1 MLTQDLLTLFSKYG
15 KKEATV
21 YQNTA
26 ASPRAVLFYF
36 HGGGLLYGT
45 RDDLP
50 DEHIHFLTDSGL
62 MIIACDYPLA
72 PAVGIEDIIT
82 DAESSVC
89 ELHSRFCTVDEQHP
103 LPYFLWGR
111 SAGAYLCLLMAVRSN
126 HIPPCSGVISYYGY
140 GLLTDGW
147 FDLPNTF
154 YTSLPAVDPGCIDH
168 ISSQTLMCGSLDTC
182 YSLYVYARQ
191 TGKWFQMIS
200 KCPVKQFYRDYTLR
214 LSQDF
219 PVPLFCAHSLHD
231 PDVPF
236 AEFQALTA
244 KYPVQKYIAVSKQHD
259 FDRSASQS
267 MLHDLLISTL
277 NFIDHHI

>member
-1 MLTQDLLTLFSKYG
+1 MLTQDLVTLSSKYG

-26 ASPRAVLFYF
+26 DSPRAVLFYF
-36 HGGGLLYGT
+36 HGGGLLYGIK
-45 RDDLP
+45 DDLP
-50 DEHIHFLTDSGL
+50 DEHIRLLTDAGL

-72 PAVGIEDIIT
+72 PAVGIEEILA

-89 ELHSRFCTVDEQHP
+89 ELHSRFCVDEHHP
-103 LPYFLWGR
+103 LPCFLWGR
-111 SAGAYLCLLMAVRSN
+111 SAGAYLCLLMAVRRN
-126 HIPPCSGVISYYGY
+126 IPPCCGVISYYGY

-147 FDLPNTF
+147 FDQPNSF
-154 YTSLPAVDPGCIDH
+154 YNSLPAVDSSCAQH
-168 ISSQTLMCGSLDTC
+168 IPDQVHMSGALDTC

-200 KCPVKQFYRDYTLR
+200 KCPAKQFYRDYTLR

-236 AEFQALTA
+236 AEFQALA
-244 KYPVQKYIAVSKQHD
+244 SKYPIQKYIAVSKQHD

-267 MLHDLLISTL
+267 TLHDLLSSTL

>member
-1 MLTQDLLTLFSKYG
+1 MLTQDLITLSSKYG

-62 MIIACDYPLA
+62 MIIACNYPLA

-82 DAESSVC
+82 DAESSIC
-89 ELHSRFCTVDEQHP
+89 ELHSRFCADEQLS

-111 SAGAYLCLLMAVRSN
+111 SAGAYLCLLMAVRRN
-126 HIPPCSGVISYYGY
+126 IPPCCGVISYYGY

-147 FDLPNTF
+147 FDQPNSF
-154 YTSLPAVDPGCIDH
+154 YNSLPAVDSSCTQH
-168 ISSQTLMCGSLDTC
+168 IPDQVHMSGALDTC
-182 YSLYVYARQ
+182 YSLYVYTRQ
-191 TGKWFQMIS
+191 TGKWSQMIS
-200 KCPVKQFYRDYTLR
+200 KCPAKQFYRDYTLR
-214 LSQDF
+214 LSQNF

-236 AEFQALTA
+236 AEFQALAA
-244 KYPVQKYIAVSKQHD
+244 KYTVQKYIAVSKQHD

-267 MLHDLLISTL
+267 TLHDLLTYTL